1 MELGILGN
9 LEILEW
15 LDGGIKLDLIIQDIR
30 FLKHLWIQKNILKI
44 IQNVMYSFHL
54 KKFTLMIVIKCPKCG
69 ANVEINIAK
78 AVDELGEV
86 HMCPK
91 CKYQFRY
98 VDK

>member
-1 MELGILGN
+1 
-9 LEILEW
+9 
-15 LDGGIKLDLIIQDIR
+15 
-30 FLKHLWIQKNILKI
+30 
-44 IQNVMYSFHL
+44 MYLYHL